1 MADYRKMYLTLF
13 SAVDEL
19 LDRLDD
25 TQNDLVVKAEITEA
39 LCRAQ
44 QMCEDIYVETDTER
58 E

>member
-13 SAVDEL
+13 SAVEEL
-19 LDRLDD
+19 LESLDD
-25 TQNDLVVKAEITEA
+25 TQNDLVIKEEITKA

-44 QMCEDIYVETDTER
+44 QICEDIYSETVTEK